1 MWLCLHLGANT
12 CDVLRLALLASRM
25 HLRIVQPG
33 LKSIG
38 SSSCK
43 GKMMMMKE
51 ASNLFA
57 MYRLYRVFPS
67 LHISTL
73 QNPPNTAT

>member
-25 HLRIVQPG
+25 HLRIVQPW

-43 GKMMMMKE
+43 GKMMMKE

-57 MYRLYRVFPS
+57 IYRVFPS